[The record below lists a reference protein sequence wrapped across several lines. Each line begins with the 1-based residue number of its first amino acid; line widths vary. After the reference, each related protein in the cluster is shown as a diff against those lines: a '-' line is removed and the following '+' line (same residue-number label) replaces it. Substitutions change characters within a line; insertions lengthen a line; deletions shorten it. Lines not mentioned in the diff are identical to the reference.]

1 MGARVAGCKHAF
13 TRVLTA
19 TFSVGLSGGRSKQG
33 RTQPR
38 RSKVGVGRGRR
49 DRKTRMIIMLCII
62 SGRLLNAAPQHTA
75 DEEESLFPRMRAAG
89 AMTSLDA
96 LESDHRIS
104 AAAHDEVDALGR
116 CWLEAGSLPAESVQ
130 RVTGLLKQL
139 ADTYAGHIAMED
151 SEVFPAARRVL
162 SNEALAAVG
171 REMKNRRTRSQM
183 ER

>member
-1 MGARVAGCKHAF
+1 MPVQIGERDSDFRNPLGLLRDCHRRIERFLNVLLTLSATRQGGPLEPAEAGSLRAALDYF
-13 TRVLTA
+13 R
-19 TFSVGLSGGRSKQG
+19 
-33 RTQPR
+33 
-38 RSKVGVGRGRR
+38 
-49 DRKTRMIIMLCII
+49 
-62 SGRLLNAAPQHTA
+62 NAAPQHTA

-116 CWLEAGSLPAESVQ
+116 CWLEAGSLPAESAQ
-130 RVTGLLKQL
+130 RMTGLLKQL